1 MKGLEEIRKK
11 AEKNGIKIPKQIR
24 SKESI
29 VKYLQARK
37 SILRITVLALEQKI
51 KERKKLIEAI
61 DDLIKELEKL

>member
-1 MKGLEEIRKK
+1 MKPLEEIRKK

-24 SKESI
+24 NKESI
-29 VKYLQARK
+29 VKYLQSRK
-37 SILRITVLALEQKI
+37 SILRIAVLALEQKI

>member
-24 SKESI
+24 SKEGI
-29 VKYLQARK
+29 VKYLEGRK
-37 SILRITVLALEQKI
+37 SILRIIVVVLEQKI
-51 KERKKLIEAI
+51 KERKKMIEAI